1 MSNPQPDRYANLDD
15 VYHAHFLHGRDVGIQ
30 QGMRRGIVMG
40 AAGATFVLALGL
52 LFLMAVLR

>member
-1 MSNPQPDRYANLDD
+1 MNNTQPDRYAKLDN
-15 VYHAHFLHGRDVGIQ
+15 VYHAHYLHGRDVGIQ

-52 LFLMAVLR
+52 LVLMAVLR